1 MNYTQFAEKFLVAL
15 VDAADATQRGQ
26 CDALQV
32 AKAFLPQVIDQQVID
47 QWARDAVREYEQQR
61 YVGPISRP
69 VEGGIILK
77 ILGRG
82 RREAERLQGGHGGST
97 ALE

>member
-15 VDAADATQRGQ
+15 VDAADATQHGQ

-32 AKAFLPQVIDQQVID
+32 AKTVLPQVSDQQVID
-47 QWARDAVREYEQQR
+47 RWARDAVREYKQQG
-61 YVGPISRP
+61 YLGLISQP
-69 VEGGIILK
+69 VQGGITLTIS
-77 ILGRG
+77 GRG